1 MLNITIGHF
10 SVQMAH
16 LMMLA
21 TLLVA
26 IVVGKLAARGR
37 RVNVSGPLTDMALA
51 ALLAGRLAFVAQW
64 FDLYRN
70 QPWNVFDIRDGG
82 LTPWAA
88 LAGAL
93 AVGAWRYQRNPALR
107 QPLALAVIAGAL
119 SWTFSGAGGMLAA
132 GRQPVLPALAL
143 ETPAGQAATLAGVAR
158 GKPALVNLWAS
169 WCGPCRHEMPLLAA
183 AQRRDT
189 DIAFIFVN
197 QGESAGAAAHYLA
210 GIAAGQPGPLANVLL
225 DPRAQLGRAV
235 GSTALPT
242 TLFYDANGKLVD
254 LHLGLLSDATLASRL
269 QRLREVN
276 K

>member
-10 SVQMAH
+10 SVQLAH

-21 TLLVA
+21 ALLVA
-26 IVVGKLAARGR
+26 IAAGKLAARGKR
-37 RVNVSGPLTDMALA
+37 LNVTGALVDMALA
-51 ALLAGRLAFVAQW
+51 ALLAGRVAFVVEW
-64 FDLYRN
+64 FDLYRR
-70 QPWNVFDIRDGG
+70 QPWGVFDIRDGG

-88 LAGAL
+88 LAGGL

-107 QPLALAVIAGAL
+107 QPLALAVIAGMLA
-119 SWTFSGAGGMLAA
+119 WTFSGASGMLAA

-143 ETPAGQAATLAGVAR
+143 ETLAGQPGTLAGVAR
-158 GKPALVNLWAS
+158 GKPVVVNLWAS
-169 WCGPCRHEMPLLAA
+169 WCGPCRHEMPVLAA

-197 QGESAGAAAHYLA
+197 QGETAGAAAQYL
-210 GIAAGQPGPLANVLL
+210 GQMPDALANVLL

-242 TLFYDANGKLVD
+242 TLFYNANGKLVD
-254 LHLGLLSDATLASRL
+254 LHLGVLSEATLASRL
-269 QRLREVN
+269 QRLRE
-276 K
+276 